1 VGVKLG
7 LLKLKGE
14 HRLRVLVENRV
25 LRRISG
31 LRRDDKQENGG
42 DRARVFMVCTPHQ
55 MLFGL
60 SDKVE

>member
-14 HRLRVLVENRV
+14 HRLRVFDNRI
-25 LRRISG
+25 LRRISD
-31 LRRDDKQENGG
+31 LRRDDKQENGE
-42 DRARVFMVCTPHQ
+42 DTARVFMVCTPHQ